1 MPTERRQKKSESKR
15 TGEQRNFNQR
25 MTIAIVGAGRLG
37 TALGIALARRGYAV
51 ETIVARSLSHA
62 RRAAS
67 LLPSGTQALSAAQL
81 DSLPPSDLLLITTPD
96 DQLAQTAARLADT
109 TRSRAFSKRKGKGA
123 RTALHCSGA
132 LSSDILSPLAK
143 AGWRTGAM
151 HPLVSIS
158 EAVQGAERLRGAY
171 FCVEG
176 DPQALRL
183 ARTLVRDLEGQSF
196 AINKTDKALYHA
208 AAVMASGHVVA
219 LFDIALKMLAR
230 CGLTERKAQAVLLP
244 LLESITE
251 NLKERDPAHSLTG
264 TFARADTATMRRH
277 LEALRS
283 REMRDA
289 LEVYRLLGRRSIK
302 LAKKIGVDVEALK
315 KIESELEEDEER

>member
-25 MTIAIVGAGRLG
+25 MTISVVGAGRLG
-37 TALGIALARRGYAV
+37 TALAIALARRGHLIEAV
-51 ETIVARSLSHA
+51 VARRLSHA
-62 RRAAS
+62 RRAAK
-67 LLPSGTQALSAAQL
+67 LLAPGTQALSAAQL
-81 DSLPPSDLLLITTPD
+81 DSLPFSDLILITTPD
-96 DQLAQTAARLADT
+96 DQLAETAERLAT
-109 TRSRAFSKRKGKGA
+109 TTSRALSKRRSRRA

-158 EAVQGAERLRGAY
+158 EAVQGAERLSGAY

-176 DPQALRL
+176 DRQALRL
-183 ARTLVRDLEGQSF
+183 ARALVLDMEGQSF

-219 LFDIALKMLAR
+219 LFDIALKMLAL

-244 LLESITE
+244 LLESITQ

-283 REMRDA
+283 VEIKDA
-289 LEVYRLLGRRSIK
+289 LEVYRLLGRRSIR
-302 LAKKIGVDVEALK
+302 LAEKIGVDGEALE
-315 KIESELEEDEER
+315 KIEDALKEDEGL